1 LSLRIR
7 HRPLPALFIYG
18 GIAAFALAC
27 LVPFLLMVMGSVTNE
42 EEIVRNGYVLVP
54 HAFADTAWKMLF
66 RDIGRILSGYKVTF
80 IVAGVGTILSLGLT
94 ALTAYPLAVP
104 TLKYRN
110 VLAFIAFFT
119 LIFSGGIVPWYIV
132 VTRILGL
139 RNSYLALI
147 IPYLVNAW
155 NLFLLR
161 NFFRTIPT
169 EIAES
174 ARIDGAPELMIFT
187 RLILPL
193 SKAGL
198 ATVGLFIALMYWNDW
213 WLGLM
218 LVEDQAL
225 FPLQLLLRAIVS
237 NVQFLRSTSST
248 LFMGDVKDLLPYES
262 VKMATGLITI
272 GPIILLYP
280 FVQKYFVKGI
290 IVGALKG

>member
-1 LSLRIR
+1 MSDRLG
-7 HRPLPALFIYG
+7 HRPVAAILIYG
-18 GIAAFALAC
+18 AVAGFALAC
-27 LVPFLLMVMGSVTNE
+27 LVPFVLMVTGSVTNE
-42 EEIVRNGYVLVP
+42 DEILTRGFSIVP
-54 HAFADTAWKMLF
+54 HALANNAWIMLYH
-66 RDIGRILSGYKVTF
+66 DIGRILNGYKVT
-80 IVAGVGTILSLGLT
+80 ILVTVIGTLLSLGVT

-132 VTRILGL
+132 VTHVLGL
-139 RNSYLALI
+139 RNSLAALI
-147 IPYLVNAW
+147 APYLINAW

-161 NFFRTIPT
+161 NFFRTIPG

-174 ARIDGAPELMIFT
+174 ARIDGAGELTIFA

-193 SKAGL
+193 SQAGL
-198 ATVGLFIALMYWNDW
+198 ATVGLFIALAYWNDW

-218 LVEDQAL
+218 LVENQAL
-225 FPLQLLLRAIVS
+225 FPLQLLLRAIIS
-237 NVQFLRSTSST
+237 NVQFLRSAGRDVLS
-248 LFMGDVKDLLPYES
+248 GDVRNVLPYES
-262 VKMATGLITI
+262 VKMATGLVTI